1 VADILRFRT
10 PSAAEVYTNLQSQD
24 ILQSAAKLN
33 EVHNDQEDVH
43 PGVHPKPEAVEN
55 A

>member
-1 VADILRFRT
+1 MKLMGHSTIAMT
-10 PSAAEVYTNLQSQD
+10 AEVYTNLQSQD

-33 EVHNDQEDVH
+33 EVHNEGEDVL
-43 PGVHPKPEAVEN
+43 PPVLPKSKSVGN